1 MSGSST
7 MYREEEMSKKMISN
21 PSDRLVNHL
30 VIRVVLTCTET
41 VVKQYFDR
49 ITRMKDSFSSES
61 TLSKIVFYDQEHVC
75 GKICYPIGF
84 L

>member
-30 VIRVVLTCTET
+30 VIRVVKTCTET
-41 VVKQYFDR
+41 VVKQYFVQ
-49 ITRMKDSFSSES
+49 K
-61 TLSKIVFYDQEHVC
+61 LL
-75 GKICYPIGF
+75 G
-84 L
+84 